1 MPTVLVVED
10 EANIR
15 LFVALNLKARGYE
28 VLPVDNA
35 EEGLQQLR
43 THAPEA
49 LVLDIKLP
57 GMSGWSMLEQID
69 QDPTLPKI
77 PVIIMT
83 ASSVIN
89 QPEEVSYAHIIEK
102 LSKPVS
108 VDELLRA
115 IGKAFA

>member
-10 EANIR
+10 ETNIR

-35 EEGLQQLR
+35 EDGLQELR
-43 THAPEA
+43 THSPEA

-57 GMSGWSMLEQID
+57 GMSGWNMLEQIAK
-69 QDPTLPKI
+69 DPSLPQI

-89 QPEEVSYAHIIEK
+89 QPEEFSYANVIEK

-108 VDELLRA
+108 VDELLKA